1 MTPLEVAQ
9 VVVAPAP
16 AAADEAPAPKRER
29 RREDRPASRTEG
41 RPEGRAQ
48 PRERTERS
56 ERSDRGVVGMG
67 EHMPDFL
74 LRSFARPARPAED
87 EGGDAE
93 G

>member
-1 MTPLEVAQ
+1 GLPEG
-9 VVVAPAP
+9 
-16 AAADEAPAPKRER
+16 
-29 RREDRPASRTEG
+29 RTEG

-48 PRERTERS
+48 PRERTERA